1 MEAYVVSLN
10 MVMGMPYPPNRTST
24 RFQSTVPHHHSPRGH
39 NRKGRNQPK
48 YVTYLK
54 VILSIAIIVA
64 VVVGAYV
71 AYRDGEDGFP
81 ANWPSAAP
89 EDEALDEIFAWHE
102 QMDIAPQGSQDG
114 YDRDLFGPAWADT
127 TDTVFGGNGCDTRND
142 ILIRDLTDI
151 TFRDDDPGCTVA
163 TGVLDD
169 PYTGRVIE
177 FTRGAATSHAVQIDH
192 VVSLS
197 NAWKTGARYL
207 SEDDRRA
214 LSNDPLNLLASDGP
228 ANMGKSDKDAA
239 EWLPAN
245 EAFHCQFAARQ
256 VAVKHRYQLW
266 ATPEEHGALWQS
278 LNTCQDAD
286 LPSLARLVEGREA
299 GRA

>member
-1 MEAYVVSLN
+1 MAAYVVRLN
-10 MVMGMPYPPNRTST
+10 MVMGMPYPPNRPST
-24 RFQSTVPHHHSPRGH
+24 RFQSTAPHHHSSQS
-39 NRKGRNQPK
+39 KGRNQPK

-54 VILSIAIIVA
+54 VLLSIAIIIA
-64 VVVGAYV
+64 VVVGAYM
-71 AYRDGEDGFP
+71 AYQDEEGGFP
-81 ANWPSAAP
+81 SAVP

-102 QMDIAPQGSQDG
+102 QMDIAPQDPQDG
-114 YDRDLFGPAWADT
+114 YDRDLFGPAW
-127 TDTVFGGNGCDTRND
+127 TDSTGTVFGGNGCDTRND

-163 TGVLDD
+163 TGILDD
-169 PYTGRVIE
+169 PYTGEIIE

-192 VVSLS
+192 AVALS
-197 NAWKTGARYL
+197 NAWKTGARHL
-207 SEDDRRA
+207 SDDDRRA
-214 LSNDPLNLLASDGP
+214 IANDPLNLLASDGP
-228 ANMGKSDKDAA
+228 ANMGKGDKDAA

-266 ATPEEHGALWQS
+266 ATPEEHGALWQA

-286 LPSLARLVEGREA
+286 LPSLALLVEGREA